1 MTSGGSVQLPAALA
15 ARQHD
20 PAYDV
25 PVPFA
30 CGDEAL
36 GAPVKKRVLQCAL
49 SRICGLCGR
58 SLSWGVTFVGSA
70 EEADANAFH
79 FPPLHQ
85 ACAEAALAV
94 YPRLGIPVLGQEG
107 PVDEW
112 VLVVT
117 GGFELV
123 RPVSRQEDMRV
134 SFTANSVTE
143 RRTVS
148 AG

>member
-1 MTSGGSVQLPAALA
+1 MTSGGSVRLPAELA
-15 ARQHD
+15 ERQRD

-30 CGDEAL
+30 CGDETL

-58 SLSWGVTFVGSA
+58 SLSWGVTFVGSL
-70 EEADANAFH
+70 EEAGANAFH

-85 ACAEAALAV
+85 ECAEAALDV
-94 YPRLGIPVLGQEG
+94 YPRLGVPVLGQDA
-107 PVDEW
+107 PLDEW

-123 RPVSRQEDMRV
+123 RPASRQEDMRV
-134 SFTANSVTE
+134 TFTANSVTE